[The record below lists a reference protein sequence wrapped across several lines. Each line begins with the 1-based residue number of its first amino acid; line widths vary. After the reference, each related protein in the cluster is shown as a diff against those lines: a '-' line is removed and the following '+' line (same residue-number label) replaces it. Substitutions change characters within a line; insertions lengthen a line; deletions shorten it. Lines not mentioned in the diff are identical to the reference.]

1 MCQGLQRQTLC
12 YLLNVPRACDI
23 WSRTY
28 VKRLSD
34 NARVALQMHGNGEST
49 SPPAVHDFL
58 IWKRTDEQPVG
69 HIAVVCEVGD
79 GYLCIAEQN
88 VDNNKMWSGGH
99 YSRKFA
105 LEHND
110 ENGSWTIRD
119 DEVLPAQKRSRL
131 FGFTR
136 IRTPCSAGCVA

>member
-1 MCQGLQRQTLC
+1 
-12 YLLNVPRACDI
+12 
-23 WSRTY
+23 
-28 VKRLSD
+28 
-34 NARVALQMHGNGEST
+34 MHGNGEST